1 MRAYGK
7 FVLSPLVAGFLVLA
21 PIYLA
26 ALLLLKALKS
36 LIDLVQPIAKVL
48 PAWLPAEQI
57 LALLLILI
65 LCFLTGVGIRTR
77 IGQVIWEQIE
87 KSLFRRIPGYA
98 LFRSLA
104 QRMAGESEE
113 MAWKPALAEIEEALV
128 PAFIIEELDDGRLTV
143 FVPSVPTPFAG
154 AIYILSPDRVHPL
167 NVPFT
172 QAVKAISRWGSGSK
186 DLVAAM
192 EQKRREFSR

>member
-1 MRAYGK
+1 MRACGK
-7 FVLSPLVAGFLVLA
+7 FVLNTLVAGFLVVA

-36 LIDLVQPIAKVL
+36 LIGLVQPIAKML
-48 PAWLPAEQI
+48 PAWLPAEQF

-77 IGQVIWEQIE
+77 IGHAIWEQIE
-87 KSLFRRIPGYA
+87 KSLFQRIPGYA

-113 MAWKPALAEIEEALV
+113 TAWKPALAEIEEALV

-154 AIYILSPDRVHPL
+154 AIYILSADRVHPL

-192 EQKRREFSR
+192 EQKGR

>member
-7 FVLSPLVAGFLVLA
+7 VVLSTLVAGFLVLA

-36 LIDLVQPIAKVL
+36 LIDLVQPIARVL

-77 IGQVIWEQIE
+77 IGQALGERIMAA
-87 KSLFRRIPGYA
+87 RRAAEVRP
-98 LFRSLA
+98 
-104 QRMAGESEE
+104 
-113 MAWKPALAEIEEALV
+113 AEIPEATV
-128 PAFIIEELDDGRLTV
+128 PEDPGLTLRR
-143 FVPSVPTPFAG
+143 AG
-154 AIYILSPDRVHPL
+154 TARTAAHRILSSERPIATSTARMTLAYSNPPARMPPTFPVNRLQCVNILSSALWTECSSTSP
-167 NVPFT
+167 
-172 QAVKAISRWGSGSK
+172 AI
-186 DLVAAM
+186 
-192 EQKRREFSR
+192 

>member
-7 FVLSPLVAGFLVLA
+7 FVLSTLVAGFLVVA

-36 LIDLVQPIAKVL
+36 LTGFVQPIAKLL
-48 PAWLPAEQI
+48 PAGLPAEPL

-65 LCFLTGVGIRTR
+65 GCFFTGIAIRTR
-77 IGQVIWEQIE
+77 IGRAIWAQIE
-87 KSLFRRIPGYA
+87 KSLFQRIPGYA

-113 MAWKPALAEIEEALV
+113 TAWKPALAEIEEALV
-128 PAFIIEELDDGRLTV
+128 PAFIIEELDDGRFTV

-154 AIYILSPDRVHPL
+154 AIYILNPDRIHPL

-172 QAVKAISRWGSGSK
+172 QAVKVISRWGLGSK

-192 EQKRREFSR
+192 EQKGD

>member
-7 FVLSPLVAGFLVLA
+7 FVLSTLLAGFVVLA

-36 LIDLVQPIAKVL
+36 LIDLVEPITKVL
-48 PAWLPAEQI
+48 PGWLPAEQI
-57 LALLLILI
+57 LALLLIAI

-77 IGQVIWEQIE
+77 IGQKIWEQIE
-87 KSLFRRIPGYA
+87 KSLFQRIPGYA

-113 MAWKPALAEIEEALV
+113 TAWKPALAEIEEALV

-167 NVPFT
+167 DVPFT

-192 EQKRREFSR
+192 EQKGR

>member
-7 FVLSPLVAGFLVLA
+7 FVLNTFVAGFLVVA

-36 LIDLVQPIAKVL
+36 LIGLVQPIAKVL
-48 PAWLPAEQI
+48 PEWLPAEQI

-77 IGQVIWEQIE
+77 IGHAIWEQIE
-87 KSLFRRIPGYA
+87 KSLFQRIPGYA
-98 LFRSLA
+98 LLRSLA

-113 MAWKPALAEIEEALV
+113 TAWKPALAEIEEALV

-154 AIYILSPDRVHPL
+154 AIYVLSPDRVHPL

-172 QAVKAISRWGSGSK
+172 QAVKAVSRWGLGSK

-192 EQKRREFSR
+192 EQKRR

>member
-57 LALLLILI
+57 LALLFILT

-77 IGQVIWEQIE
+77 IGQAIWEQIE
-87 KSLFRRIPGYA
+87 KSLFQRIPGYA

-104 QRMAGESEE
+104 QRMAGKSEE
-113 MAWKPALAEIEEALV
+113 TAWKPALVEIEEALV

-154 AIYILSPDRVHPL
+154 AIYILRPDRVHPL

-172 QAVKAISRWGSGSK
+172 QAVKAVSRWGSGSK

-192 EQKRREFSR
+192 EQKGR

>member
-1 MRAYGK
+1 MRACGK
-7 FVLSPLVAGFLVLA
+7 FVLSTLVAGFLVVA
-21 PIYLA
+21 PLYLA

-36 LIDLVQPIAKVL
+36 LIGLVQPIAKVL
-48 PAWLPAEQI
+48 PTWWPAEQI

-77 IGQVIWEQIE
+77 IGHAIWKQIE
-87 KSLFRRIPGYA
+87 KSLFQRIPGYE

-113 MAWKPALAEIEEALV
+113 TAWKPALAEIEEALV

-192 EQKRREFSR
+192 EQKGR

>member
-1 MRAYGK
+1 MRAFGK
-7 FVLSPLVAGFLVLA
+7 FVLSTLVAGFLVLA

-48 PAWLPAEQI
+48 PAWLPAEPI
-57 LALLLILI
+57 LALLLISI
-65 LCFLTGVGIRTR
+65 LCFVTGVGIRTR
-77 IGQVIWEQIE
+77 MGQAIWEHIE
-87 KSLFRRIPGYA
+87 KSLFQRIPGYA

-104 QRMAGESEE
+104 QRMAGKSEE
-113 MAWKPALAEIEEALV
+113 TAWKPALAEIEEALV

-154 AIYILSPDRVHPL
+154 AIYILGPDRVHPL

-192 EQKRREFSR
+192 EQKGR